1 MDFGSI
7 EGIERQSFSGF
18 VAVSLL
24 RELACRQV
32 PEAPGVYL
40 ILRLQPQPVI
50 FLDCSTG
57 GHFRGRDPAVPIQ
70 ELQQAWVTG
79 PIVIYIG
86 KATVLRDRLRT
97 YMHFGEGHPA
107 PHWGGR
113 YVWQLAD
120 AERLLV
126 CWKVLADEKQANVE
140 SQLIQQF
147 KVRYG
152 TRPFANLRD

>member
-1 MDFGSI
+1 MSI
-7 EGIERQSFSGF
+7 SSSVSSPSRSSFWIAARAAIS
-18 VAVSLL
+18 
-24 RELACRQV
+24 E
-32 PEAPGVYL
+32 
-40 ILRLQPQPVI
+40 
-50 FLDCSTG
+50 
-57 GHFRGRDPAVPIQ
+57 GRDPAVPIQ

-126 CWKVLADEKQANVE
+126 CWKVLTDEKQANVE

-152 TRPFANLRD
+152 TRPFANLTAIDSPKALLFGHCHY

>member
-7 EGIERQSFSGF
+7 EGIERQGFSGF

-70 ELQQAWVTG
+70 ELQQVWVTG

-86 KATVLRDRLRT
+86 KATVLRIGFAPICISVKVTL
-97 YMHFGEGHPA
+97 HPTGVVDTSGNS
-107 PHWGGR
+107 PMQSVYWSVGR
-113 YVWQLAD
+113 
-120 AERLLV
+120 
-126 CWKVLADEKQANVE
+126 C
-140 SQLIQQF
+140 
-147 KVRYG
+147 
-152 TRPFANLRD
+152 